1 MPACKAIP
9 NQGWDLE
16 EMKANLKM
24 LQNPAENIPTI
35 YRNSVMSGD
44 LLIEVAKNAVGFYKE
59 GNFEKF
65 GVAAGMMLRMLT
77 VNEKPAMLGATEKA
91 EKAKE
96 IAEMLQGFLKATD
109 VGTFNFTNLLICI
122 YEADQDA
129 MGLYAAVSLFEQ
141 AWADKEIMEAV
152 GGAIF
157 TVAAVQE
164 FRQQVLPI
172 CEQVD
177 QKGLDWDHYDAIMA
191 KLWDMK
197 TKMHVEGD
205 DVIFNGENIT
215 TDFTSA
221 FDSLEDEEYGQFGEK
236 LGQTLDA
243 AASKTNMFIF

>member
-1 MPACKAIP
+1 
-9 NQGWDLE
+9 
-16 EMKANLKM
+16 M
-24 LQNPAENIPTI
+24 LQKPGENISTL
-35 YRNSVMSGD
+35 YRNSVLSGD
-44 LLIEVAKNAVGFYKE
+44 LMIEVAKNAVDFYKE
-59 GNFEKF
+59 GNYEKF
-65 GVAAGMMLRMLT
+65 GVASGMMLRMLT
-77 VNEKPAMLGATEKA
+77 VKEKAPMLGATEKA

-96 IAEMLQGFLKATD
+96 IAEMLQGFMKATD

-129 MGLYAAVSLFEQ
+129 MGLYAAASIFEE
-141 AWADKEIMEAV
+141 AWADKDIMEGVAGV
-152 GGAIF
+152 IF

-164 FRQQVLPI
+164 FRQQVLPV

-177 QKGLDWDHYDAIMA
+177 QKGLDWDHYDTIMA

-221 FDSLEDEEYGQFGEK
+221 FNSLEDEEYGQFGAK
-236 LGQTLDA
+236 LGQTLDSA
-243 AASKTNMFIF
+243 ANKMFIF